1 MGNHFMRY
9 QVETGADRGTVR
21 DALVTKRGIEGWWT
35 DTASVPEN
43 VGGRLALTFPNMPQP
58 FDLELAESAGERVV
72 WLAGSFPPFWEGTS
86 VRWELSEKPDGDGTR
101 IVMTHTG
108 WDPDNPIV
116 GMVTQ
121 GWGEILTHLR
131 AYLQSGN
138 PDPYFAN

>member
-1 MGNHFMRY
+1 MGDHFMRY
-9 QVETGADRGTVR
+9 QVDTGADRGTVR
-21 DALVTKRGIEGWWT
+21 DALVTKPGIEGWWT
-35 DTASVPEN
+35 DTASVPEH

-58 FDLELAESAGERVV
+58 FDLELAEASGERIV
-72 WLAGSFPPFWEGTS
+72 WLAGSFPPFWQGTS
-86 VRWELSEKPDGDGTR
+86 VHWELADNPDRDGTR

-108 WDPDNPIV
+108 WDPHNPVV

>member
-1 MGNHFMRY
+1 MGAHFMRY
-9 QVETGADRGTVR
+9 QVDAAAGLDTVR
-21 DALVTKRGIEGWWT
+21 DALVTQRGIEGWWT

-58 FDLELAESAGERVV
+58 FDLELAEASGERIV
-72 WLAGSFPPFWEGTS
+72 WRAGSFPPFWDGTS
-86 VRWELSEKPDGDGTR
+86 VRWELSDNPERDGTR

-108 WDPDNPIV
+108 WDPSNPIV

-131 AYLQSGN
+131 AYVQSGN